1 MAVSSF
7 PTCESGNAAAINF
20 CLSQRD
26 QKSRLKLA
34 HEIISASLIMH
45 QNIGDICCLGNHV
58 TLAGFLKFTVSRFAI
73 LQEAKLFFS
82 PPEIV

>member
-1 MAVSSF
+1 MLIIFTNSLTVSVF
-7 PTCESGNAAAINF
+7 VN
-20 CLSQRD
+20 RD